1 MYTHT
6 YIHTSMYLYICV
18 YCVYIYIYLSIYLS
32 KGLKKRVLL
41 RALPGISSYDRYFHL
56 YILLCLHLN
65 TYIYI
70 IIYLYLYGV
79 PWRSVGNMLGS
90 LVSHMAF
97 HGGLWEGKNTSN
109 QKFFFGGQFF
119 AVQRSSGT

>member
-65 TYIYI
+65 TYIYNYI
-70 IIYLYLYGV
+70 FISIWSSMEVCWEHVGFFGEPYGL
-79 PWRSVGNMLGS
+79 PWRSLG
-90 LVSHMAF
+90 
-97 HGGLWEGKNTSN
+97 GKKHI
-109 QKFFFGGQFF
+109 QPKVFLGGGQFF